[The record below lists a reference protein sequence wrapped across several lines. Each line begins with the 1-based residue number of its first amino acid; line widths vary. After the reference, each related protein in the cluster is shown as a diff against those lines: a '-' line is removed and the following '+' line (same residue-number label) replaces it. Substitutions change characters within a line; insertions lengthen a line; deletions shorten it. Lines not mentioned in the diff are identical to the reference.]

1 MGSYI
6 VLLGAP
12 GAGKGTQAKRVS
24 QRLGLP
30 HVSSGDLFRE
40 HERRQTELGREAR
53 RYTSRGELVPDGVT
67 IAMIRERL
75 SQPDSRAGAVLDG
88 FPRTAP
94 QAEALAGL
102 LGEMRSQVE
111 HAVLIRA
118 SEEQLVERLAG
129 RRVCAAQGHVYHLSY
144 HPPKQ
149 PGLCDQ
155 DGSALLQR
163 EDDQPETVRH
173 RIRVYAEQ
181 TRPVVDYYRAQG
193 VLREIEGDQAI
204 DQVTEDT
211 LKLLMPEADG

>member
-1 MGSYI
+1 VGSFI

-24 QRLGLP
+24 HKMGLP
-30 HVSSGDLFRE
+30 HISSGDLFRE

-53 RYTSRGELVPDGVT
+53 RYTSRGDLVPDGVT

-75 SQPDSRAGAVLDG
+75 GQPDSQAGAVLDG

-102 LGEMRSQVE
+102 LGEIQSRVE

-129 RRVCAAQGHVYHLSY
+129 RRVCTAQGHVYHLSY

-163 EDDQPETVRH
+163 EDDRPETVRN
-173 RIRVYAEQ
+173 RIRVYARQ
-181 TRPVVDYYRAQG
+181 TRPVVEYYREQG

-204 DQVTEDT
+204 DQVTEDI
-211 LKLLMPEADG
+211 LKVLVNG

>member
-1 MGSYI
+1 MG
-6 VLLGAP
+6 VGGGR
-12 GAGKGTQAKRVS
+12 GAGRGTKAKRVS

-53 RYTSRGELVPDGVT
+53 RYTWRGDLVPDGVT

-75 SQPDSRAGAVLDG
+75 GQPDSQAGAVLDG

-102 LGEMRSQVE
+102 LG
-111 HAVLIRA
+111 
-118 SEEQLVERLAG
+118 ERLAG